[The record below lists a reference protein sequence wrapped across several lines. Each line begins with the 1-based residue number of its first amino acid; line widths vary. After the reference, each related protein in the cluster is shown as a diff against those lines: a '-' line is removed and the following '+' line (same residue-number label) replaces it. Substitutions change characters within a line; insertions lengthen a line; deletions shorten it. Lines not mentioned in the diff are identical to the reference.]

1 MDNTREITTL
11 TVLHG
16 VRNET
21 PNEIATMTRQSIE
34 EYLACLACDKMP
46 RGESITLEDY
56 LKRLDLLT
64 KAKFFVVEYFLA
76 EPSVSERFRINF
88 KLRNYRQF
96 DPSFFNETRWVRMPV
111 RPCEKKREGK
121 RIPVKCQ
128 TLTPFQKYNKILKR
142 FIYYSNFLKEN
153 PEFGKQP
160 VKLAREQLKLAREQL
175 KRVSKM
181 KNKDP
186 SVQEIAATVMDKI
199 VRQQVDLSTIH
210 FKNLIDFILSCLDFK
225 KPYES
230 LPPEEASQKVETD
243 TNNIR
248 NLLCLAIVS
257 SLSSTFTK
265 SDTCGIANTVFNQ
278 HIIGSLKHGR
288 SLSRSEMSRTKVHY
302 DNTNCMDCCGCDD
315 INTVLKY
322 GEYFKIVATGIERI
336 LLFTSLG
343 EYNSFFSFL
352 MFLCQI
358 NRQFCLTT
366 TATENFQEIPKFL
379 KVIFGLH
386 FHYLPDL
393 DVLIDRYY
401 VDYHRHNVLSKSY
414 TVDDLLSQL
423 HVRIELFRMLE
434 DLKNHHDSKASE
446 RKSQSKLRQ
455 SRVNEGRSTD
465 EEKTGLRWNHPQ
477 LLHVLTGGQLY

>member
-1 MDNTREITTL
+1 MDNLGEITTL
-11 TVLHG
+11 TVSHG
-16 VRNET
+16 VGNET
-21 PNEIATMTRQSIE
+21 PDKIAKMTRQSIE
-34 EYLACLACDKMP
+34 EYLECDKMP
-46 RGESITLEDY
+46 TGESITLEDY
-56 LKRLDLLT
+56 LKRLNLLT
-64 KAKFFVVEYFLA
+64 KAKFFVVKYFLA

-88 KLRNYRQF
+88 KSRNYRQF
-96 DPSFFNETRWVRMPV
+96 DPSFFNETRWVLMPV
-111 RPCEKKREGK
+111 LPCEEKEKEKKKKKEK
-121 RIPVKCQ
+121 KKIPVKCQ
-128 TLTPFQKYNKILKR
+128 TLTPFQKYNKIRNR

-153 PEFGKQP
+153 LEFGKQP
-160 VKLAREQLKLAREQL
+160 VKLAREQLKA
-175 KRVSKM
+175 SKI

-265 SDTCGIANTVFNQ
+265 SDTCGIANNAFNQ
-278 HIIGSLKHGR
+278 HIIVSLKHGR
-288 SLSRSEMSRTKVHY
+288 SLSRCEMSRTKVHY
-302 DNTNCMDCCGCDD
+302 DNTNCTDCCGCDN
-315 INTVLKY
+315 INTVSKY

-343 EYNSFFSFL
+343 EYNSFFSFV

-358 NRQFCLTT
+358 NRQFCRKT
-366 TATENFQEIPKFL
+366 TATENFEEIPKFL

-401 VDYHRHNVLSKSY
+401 VDYHRHHVLSKSY
-414 TVDDLLSQL
+414 TVDDLLLQL
-423 HVRIELFRMLE
+423 HVTIELFRMLE
-434 DLKNHHDSKASE
+434 DLKNHHNSKASE

-455 SRVNEGRSTD
+455 SYVDEGRSTD
-465 EEKTGLRWNHPQ
+465 EEKTGLPWNHPQ
-477 LLHVLTGGQLY
+477 VLHVLTGGEPY